1 MFYSNE
7 MISSLGYKSMEEFI
21 SDYVAK
27 HKNCC
32 IRYIPNGVYIDY
44 NIDSN

>member
-21 SDYVAK
+21 SDYVKK

-32 IRYIPNGVYIDY
+32 IVYTSNGVYLDY
-44 NIDSN
+44 DFDSN